1 MIQLA
6 SGLLGAL
13 AATLALGAAHL
24 ENVAG
29 NDLLG
34 PKHLASAT
42 PSGMIQASVV
52 NVNRTAKADRAGAPG
67 QAQADFVTLS
77 FRLTGLPDT
86 SVMMRMPVG
95 QMSAPPSPPAASAP
109 GSVTTRRTI
118 ACEPAVSML
127 TTVAKQLQPV
137 RCIT

>member
-1 MIQLA
+1 MIQIA
-6 SGLLGAL
+6 SGMLGAL

-34 PKHLASAT
+34 PKHLVSAT
-42 PSGMIQASVV
+42 PSAAIQDSAV

-67 QAQADFVTLS
+67 QADFVTLS
-77 FRLTGLPDT
+77 FRLNGLPDT
-86 SVMMRMPVG
+86 SVMMRMPAA
-95 QMSAPPSPPAASAP
+95 QMSTPPSPPAASAP
-109 GSVTTRRTI
+109 NNVTTRRTV
-118 ACEPAVSML
+118 ACEPAVSVL

>member
-1 MIQLA
+1 MIQVA

-13 AATLALGAAHL
+13 AATLALGAVHL

-34 PKHLASAT
+34 PKHLVSAT
-42 PSGMIQASVV
+42 PSAAVRDTATS
-52 NVNRTAKADRAGAPG
+52 VNRTAKADRAGALVRG
-67 QAQADFVTLS
+67 DFVTLS
-77 FRLTGLPDT
+77 FRPSGLPEI
-86 SVMMRMPVG
+86 SVMMRVPTG
-95 QMSAPPSPPAASAP
+95 HASAPPSPSPSVAP
-109 GSVTTRRTI
+109 SSVTSRRTV
-118 ACEPAVSML
+118 ACEPAVSIL